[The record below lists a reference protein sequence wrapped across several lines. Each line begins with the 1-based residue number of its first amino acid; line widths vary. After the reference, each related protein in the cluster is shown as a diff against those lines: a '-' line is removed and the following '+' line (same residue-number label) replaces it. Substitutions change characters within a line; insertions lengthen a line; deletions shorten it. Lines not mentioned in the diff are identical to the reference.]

1 MTTVINAVPSNVV
14 EVLGSNNS
22 ILAVVVVAVI
32 LGLSM
37 NALGDKAATIKSLLQ
52 NLNDIVQVYMDFL
65 INKVSPIA
73 IFCMLARTFAT
84 YGTEYIRPT
93 LTFMIATIFIS
104 LALVVTIYPIGI
116 FLLTGLNPFKF
127 AKKIF
132 KVGMFAAATQSS
144 AATLPLNRKTCME
157 ELGCSKEISSFV
169 LPMGMTIN
177 MNGTTAMHMVAIT
190 FIATAAGINITPTQL
205 ITAASPTQKVGGT
218 ASSKLPK
225 VTHAVKMESLL
236 DAFSFDEL
244 RDFDRRVREAGV
256 EPEYVVEIKIDGL
269 SCSLEYENGQL
280 VRASTRGDGVVGE
293 DVTANVRA
301 IRSIPKTLKDAPEFL
316 EVRGEVYM
324 PHEAFQHLC
333 AEQELQGAAPFKNPR
348 NAAAGSLRQKDARI
362 TGSRGLSIFVFNVQQ
377 IRGKTLTKH
386 SESLDYL
393 KSLGLPVSPRYH
405 VVHDIEDAIAEIEN
419 IGQNRSKLDFDMDG
433 AVIKVNDFAQ
443 RELMG
448 STNKFPRWAIAFKY
462 PPEVKETTLRSIE
475 VAVGRTGVLTPT
487 ACFDPVFLA
496 GTTVARATL
505 HNEDFIRQFG
515 LCIGDTIQVRKA
527 GDIIP
532 EVIGVTH
539 HAEGAEP
546 YTMPTVCP
554 SCGAPVVHLEDE
566 AALRCVNPEC
576 PAQALR
582 NIIHFASRDAMDI
595 EGLGEAVATQLVE
608 KELVHSAADIYTL
621 TREQLLELDKFKEK
635 SADNLLQAITASKQN
650 NLDKLLFGFGIR
662 NIGDKAAALLAEHF
676 GTLQAIR
683 EATAEQISQIDG
695 FGGVM
700 AQSVVEFFAK
710 EGTTDL
716 VHRLADAGV
725 NMQWKGEPKGD
736 KLAGKTLVVTGTLE
750 TLSRN
755 EAEALIVKN
764 GGKASGSVSK
774 KTAYVVAGAAAGSKL
789 TKAQALGVPVLTEQE
804 FLAMLQDA
812 PAEQETT

>member
-1 MTTVINAVPSNVV
+1 MKTQRELTDILNRWAHEYYVLDNPSVSDKEYDALYDELKRMEAESG
-14 EVLGSNNS
+14 EVYPDSPTRRVG
-22 ILAVVVVAVI
+22 
-32 LGLSM
+32 
-37 NALGDKAATIKSLLQ
+37 GDPIEAFVRHNHIARLYSLDKSVTDEEMRAFLTRVSKAAGGDAAYT
-52 NLNDIVQVYMDFL
+52 V
-65 INKVSPIA
+65 
-73 IFCMLARTFAT
+73 
-84 YGTEYIRPT
+84 EY
-93 LTFMIATIFIS
+93 
-104 LALVVTIYPIGI
+104 
-116 FLLTGLNPFKF
+116 KF
-127 AKKIF
+127 
-132 KVGMFAAATQSS
+132 
-144 AATLPLNRKTCME
+144 
-157 ELGCSKEISSFV
+157 
-169 LPMGMTIN
+169 
-177 MNGTTAMHMVAIT
+177 
-190 FIATAAGINITPTQL
+190 
-205 ITAASPTQKVGGT
+205 
-218 ASSKLPK
+218 
-225 VTHAVKMESLL
+225 
-236 DAFSFDEL
+236 
-244 RDFDRRVREAGV
+244 
-256 EPEYVVEIKIDGL
+256 DGL
-269 SCSLEYENGQL
+269 TVCLTYENGEF
-280 VRASTRGDGVVGE
+280 VRATTRGNGVVGE

-419 IGQNRSKLDFDMDG
+419 IGQNRAKLDFDMDG

-539 HAEGAEP
+539 HAEDAEP

-676 GTLQAIR
+676 GTLQALR
-683 EATAEQISQIDG
+683 EATVEKISEIDG

-774 KTAYVVAGAAAGSKL
+774 KTAYVVAGTAAGSKL
-789 TKAQALGVPVLTEQE
+789 TKAQALGIPVLTEAE
-804 FLAMLQDA
+804 FLAMISD
-812 PAEQETT
+812 ENI

>member
-1 MTTVINAVPSNVV
+1 MELEQARKRV
-14 EVLGSNNS
+14 EELR
-22 ILAVVVVAVI
+22 AVI
-32 LGLSM
+32 EKNNRLYYDQDAPELEDFEYD
-37 NALGDKAATIKSLLQ
+37 ALTRELKELEAQ
-52 NLNDIVQVYMDFL
+52 Y
-65 INKVSPIA
+65 P
-73 IFCMLARTFAT
+73 
-84 YGTEYIRPT
+84 E
-93 LTFMIATIFIS
+93 
-104 LALVVTIYPIGI
+104 LV
-116 FLLTGLNPFKF
+116 
-127 AKKIF
+127 
-132 KVGMFAAATQSS
+132 
-144 AATLPLNRKTCME
+144 
-157 ELGCSKEISSFV
+157 
-169 LPMGMTIN
+169 
-177 MNGTTAMHMVAIT
+177 
-190 FIATAAGINITPTQL
+190 
-205 ITAASPTQKVGGT
+205 TAASPTQHVGGT
-218 ASSKLPK
+218 PSGRFQK

-236 DAFSFDEL
+236 DAFSYDEL
-244 RDFDRRVREAGV
+244 RDFDRRVRDAGI

-269 SCSLEYENGQL
+269 SCSLEYENGEL

-301 IRSIPKTLKDAPEFL
+301 IKKIPKKLKNAPEFL

-324 PHEAFQHLC
+324 PHEAFRHLC

-348 NAAAGSLRQKDARI
+348 NAAAGSLRQKDAKI

-377 IRGKTLTKH
+377 VRGKELSTH
-386 SESLDYL
+386 AESLDYL

-405 VVHDIEDAIAEIEN
+405 IVHDIEDAIREIEQ

-443 RELMG
+443 RAQMG

-532 EVIGVTH
+532 EVIGVVH
-539 HAEGAEP
+539 HPEGAAP
-546 YTMPTVCP
+546 YQMPEVCP

-576 PAQALR
+576 PAQSLR

-595 EGLGEAVATQLVE
+595 DGLGTAVATQLVD
-608 KELVHSAADIYTL
+608 KGLVHSAADLYDLTL
-621 TREQLLELDKFKEK
+621 EQLLTLEKFKEK
-635 SADNLLQAITASKQN
+635 SATNLLHAIENSKQN

-676 GTLQAIR
+676 GTLEAIR
-683 EATAEQISQIDG
+683 EADIETISEIDG

-700 AQSVVEFFAK
+700 GQSVVEFFAK
-710 EGTTDL
+710 DGTTDL
-716 VHRLADAGV
+716 VHRLADVGV
-725 NMQWKGEPKGD
+725 NMTWKGEPKGD

-750 TLSRN
+750 SLSRN

-789 TKAQALGVPVLTEQE
+789 TKAQTLGVPVLTEAE
-804 FLAMLQDA
+804 FLAMLRDEPEA
-812 PAEQETT
+812 

>member
-1 MTTVINAVPSNVV
+1 MELEQARKRA
-14 EVLGSNNS
+14 EELR
-22 ILAVVVVAVI
+22 AVI
-32 LGLSM
+32 EKNNRLYYDQDAPELEDFEYD
-37 NALGDKAATIKSLLQ
+37 ALTRELKALEAQ
-52 NLNDIVQVYMDFL
+52 F
-65 INKVSPIA
+65 P
-73 IFCMLARTFAT
+73 
-84 YGTEYIRPT
+84 E
-93 LTFMIATIFIS
+93 
-104 LALVVTIYPIGI
+104 LV
-116 FLLTGLNPFKF
+116 
-127 AKKIF
+127 
-132 KVGMFAAATQSS
+132 
-144 AATLPLNRKTCME
+144 
-157 ELGCSKEISSFV
+157 
-169 LPMGMTIN
+169 
-177 MNGTTAMHMVAIT
+177 
-190 FIATAAGINITPTQL
+190 TPN
-205 ITAASPTQKVGGT
+205 SPTQKVGGT
-218 ASSKLPK
+218 PSGRFAK

-236 DAFSFDEL
+236 DAFSYEEL
-244 RDFDRRVREAGV
+244 RDFDRRVREAGI

-269 SCSLEYENGQL
+269 SCSLEYENGEL

-293 DVTANVRA
+293 DVTRNVRA
-301 IRSIPKTLKDAPEFL
+301 IRRIPKTLKDAPEFL

-348 NAAAGSLRQKDARI
+348 NAAAGSLRQKDAKI
-362 TGSRGLSIFVFNVQQ
+362 TGSRGLSIFIFNVQQ
-377 IRGKTLTKH
+377 IRGKELTTH

-405 VVHDIEDAIAEIEN
+405 VVHDIEQAIAEIEQ

-433 AVIKVNDFAQ
+433 AVIKVNNFAQ
-443 RELMG
+443 RDRMG

-532 EVIGVTH
+532 EVIGVTR

-546 YTMPTVCP
+546 FAMPTVCP

-576 PAQALR
+576 PAQSLR

-595 EGLGEAVATQLVE
+595 DGLGTAAATQLVE
-608 KELVHSAADIYTL
+608 KGMVHSAADLYDL
-621 TREQLLELDKFKEK
+621 TREQLLTLDKFKEK
-635 SADNLLQAITASKQN
+635 SADNLLAAIERSKEN

-683 EATAEQISQIDG
+683 EASIEQISGING

-700 AQSVVEFFAK
+700 AQSVAEFFAK
-710 EGTTDL
+710 EGTSDL
-716 VHRLADAGV
+716 VHRLADAGL

-774 KTAYVVAGAAAGSKL
+774 KTAYVVAGTAAGSKL
-789 TKAQALGVPVLTEQE
+789 TKAQALGVPVLTEAE
-804 FLAMLQDA
+804 FLDLLKD
-812 PAEQETT
+812 ES

>member
-1 MTTVINAVPSNVV
+1 MELEQARKRA
-14 EVLGSNNS
+14 EELR
-22 ILAVVVVAVI
+22 AVI
-32 LGLSM
+32 EKNNRLYYDQDAPELEDFEYD
-37 NALGDKAATIKSLLQ
+37 ALTRELKALEAQ
-52 NLNDIVQVYMDFL
+52 F
-65 INKVSPIA
+65 P
-73 IFCMLARTFAT
+73 
-84 YGTEYIRPT
+84 E
-93 LTFMIATIFIS
+93 
-104 LALVVTIYPIGI
+104 LV
-116 FLLTGLNPFKF
+116 
-127 AKKIF
+127 
-132 KVGMFAAATQSS
+132 
-144 AATLPLNRKTCME
+144 
-157 ELGCSKEISSFV
+157 
-169 LPMGMTIN
+169 
-177 MNGTTAMHMVAIT
+177 
-190 FIATAAGINITPTQL
+190 TPN
-205 ITAASPTQKVGGT
+205 SPTQKVGGT
-218 ASSKLPK
+218 PSGRFAK
-225 VTHAVKMESLL
+225 VTHAVKRESLL
-236 DAFSFDEL
+236 DAFSYEEL
-244 RDFDRRVREAGV
+244 RDFDRRVREAGI

-269 SCSLEYENGQL
+269 SCSLEYENGEL

-293 DVTANVRA
+293 DVTRNVRA
-301 IRSIPKTLKDAPEFL
+301 IRRIPKTLKDAPEFL

-348 NAAAGSLRQKDARI
+348 NAAAGSLRQKDAKI
-362 TGSRGLSIFVFNVQQ
+362 TGSRGLSIFIFNVQQ
-377 IRGKTLTKH
+377 IRGKELTTH

-405 VVHDIEDAIAEIEN
+405 VVHDIEQAIAEIEQ

-433 AVIKVNDFAQ
+433 AVIKVNNFAQ
-443 RELMG
+443 RDRMG

-462 PPEVKETTLRSIE
+462 PPEVKETTLCSIE

-532 EVIGVTH
+532 EVIGVTR

-546 YTMPTVCP
+546 FAMPTVCP

-576 PAQALR
+576 PAQSLR

-595 EGLGEAVATQLVE
+595 DGLGTAAATQLVE
-608 KELVHSAADIYTL
+608 KGMVHSAADLYDL
-621 TREQLLELDKFKEK
+621 TREQLLTLDKFKEK
-635 SADNLLQAITASKQN
+635 SADNLLAAIERSKEN

-683 EATAEQISQIDG
+683 EASIEQISGIDG

-710 EGTTDL
+710 DGTSDL
-716 VHRLADAGV
+716 VHRLADAGL

-774 KTAYVVAGAAAGSKL
+774 KTAYVVAGTAAGSKL
-789 TKAQALGVPVLTEQE
+789 TKAQALGVPVLTEAE
-804 FLAMLQDA
+804 FLDLLKD
-812 PAEQETT
+812 ES

>member
-1 MTTVINAVPSNVV
+1 MRLSKSIARPMDERSAESADSSIAIKPPTDATG
-14 EVLGSNNS
+14 LGS
-22 ILAVVVVAVI
+22 V
-32 LGLSM
+32 
-37 NALGDKAATIKSLLQ
+37 
-52 NLNDIVQVYMDFL
+52 
-65 INKVSPIA
+65 
-73 IFCMLARTFAT
+73 
-84 YGTEYIRPT
+84 
-93 LTFMIATIFIS
+93 
-104 LALVVTIYPIGI
+104 
-116 FLLTGLNPFKF
+116 
-127 AKKIF
+127 
-132 KVGMFAAATQSS
+132 
-144 AATLPLNRKTCME
+144 
-157 ELGCSKEISSFV
+157 
-169 LPMGMTIN
+169 
-177 MNGTTAMHMVAIT
+177 
-190 FIATAAGINITPTQL
+190 
-205 ITAASPTQKVGGT
+205 
-218 ASSKLPK
+218 
-225 VTHAVKMESLL
+225 
-236 DAFSFDEL
+236 
-244 RDFDRRVREAGV
+244 
-256 EPEYVVEIKIDGL
+256 
-269 SCSLEYENGQL
+269 
-280 VRASTRGDGVVGE
+280 
-293 DVTANVRA
+293 
-301 IRSIPKTLKDAPEFL
+301 
-316 EVRGEVYM
+316 
-324 PHEAFQHLC
+324 
-333 AEQELQGAAPFKNPR
+333 
-348 NAAAGSLRQKDARI
+348 
-362 TGSRGLSIFVFNVQQ
+362 
-377 IRGKTLTKH
+377 
-386 SESLDYL
+386 
-393 KSLGLPVSPRYH
+393 
-405 VVHDIEDAIAEIEN
+405 
-419 IGQNRSKLDFDMDG
+419 
-433 AVIKVNDFAQ
+433 
-443 RELMG
+443 
-448 STNKFPRWAIAFKY
+448 
-462 PPEVKETTLRSIE
+462 
-475 VAVGRTGVLTPT
+475 
-487 ACFDPVFLA
+487 
-496 GTTVARATL
+496 

-532 EVIGVTH
+532 DVIGVTH
-539 HAEGAEP
+539 HAKDAEP
-546 YTMPTVCP
+546 YTMPAVCP